1 MASVGSLCQPR
12 YLYSWLWDELPET
25 RGRKRDAVY
34 CTCSNAF
41 YGRLSLQ
48 KILFSYIQSKI
59 GPLFFIPK
67 SWLPGHHNYKV
78 SIDSLPESQQ
88 NEECP
93 ICFTAIN
100 LNIGET
106 IEEQEALAE
115 QANTPNQRN
124 SNQQDNRISLVEKQQ
139 TMKHCYRTP
148 CKHHFHKYCLTKWFD
163 KKPDCPVC
171 RKPLPYLE

>member
-1 MASVGSLCQPR
+1 MLIWAPCVSHAIFIRG
-12 YLYSWLWDELPET
+12 YET
-25 RGRKRDAVY
+25 NFLRLVAVKEMQY
-34 CTCSNAF
+34 IVPSAMLFMVCSSN
-41 YGRLSLQ
+41 
-48 KILFSYIQSKI
+48 KILFSYLQSKL
-59 GPLFFIPK
+59 GPLFYIPK

-78 SIDSLPESQQ
+78 SIDSLPESMQS
-88 NEECP
+88 EECP

-115 QANTPNQRN
+115 QASSASQRN
-124 SNQQDNRISLVEKQQ
+124 SNQPENRISLMDKQN
-139 TMKHCYRTP
+139 TLKHCYRTP
-148 CKHHFHKYCLTKWFD
+148 CKHHFHKYCLTKWFE